1 MRSKE
6 AKSEAIELAPHRLK
20 RKAFSAIPVTKGEVI
35 LTSISIVAL
44 LASMAY
50 TANWLIIGT

>member
-6 AKSEAIELAPHRLK
+6 AKSEAIELAPRNN
-20 RKAFSAIPVTKGEVI
+20 AFSALPVTKGEVI
-35 LTSISIVAL
+35 LTGISIVTL